1 MSIDEILS
9 AQKRRREEERIKK
22 QCEPYEEIIHK
33 LRKLDRERAKL
44 KQSPID
50 RRS

>member
-1 MSIDEILS
+1 MSIDENLS
-9 AQKRRREEERIKK
+9 AQKRLREEERIKK
-22 QCEPYEEIIHK
+22 LCEPYEEIIRR

-44 KQSPID
+44 KQSPSD